1 MTAGGPTVPR
11 GVIRIGGAAP
21 ASEGERVPR
30 RPIQPNTLQDG
41 VARPNFVAR
50 SLDRA
55 AHVVARGQGLPF
67 GRNSDAVLE
76 ILGRIGSLG
85 PEQAERLISFWS
97 AIPAAER
104 ADAHAAAQATAQRSG
119 RRSAARA
126 AQAEALRWL
135 NEESGSSD
143 LWGSEGASG
152 HTRDWAEIRRAAF
165 PAVLDAVAATVL
177 ADLLE
182 PAAIETLLGPWE
194 AAIDEPLE
202 PETGVMEHVDSGTAT
217 REARGT

>member
-1 MTAGGPTVPR
+1 M
-11 GVIRIGGAAP
+11 
-21 ASEGERVPR
+21 PR
-30 RPIQPNTLQDG
+30 RPIQPNSLQGG
-41 VARPNFVAR
+41 VARPNVVAR

-55 AHVVARGQGLPF
+55 AHLVARGQGLPF

-76 ILGRIGSLG
+76 LLGRVGALG

-126 AQAEALRWL
+126 AQTEAMRWL

-152 HTRDWAEIRRAAF
+152 HTRDWAGIRREAF

-182 PAAIETLLGPWE
+182 PAALEVLLGPWD
-194 AAIDEPLE
+194 AAIGEP
-202 PETGVMEHVDSGTAT
+202 VDSGTETAEPGGT
-217 REARGT
+217 PARRAGPEAGGASDEPGRA

>member
-1 MTAGGPTVPR
+1 
-11 GVIRIGGAAP
+11 
-21 ASEGERVPR
+21 VPR
-30 RPIQPNTLQDG
+30 RPIQPNTLQG
-41 VARPNFVAR
+41 GIARPNFVAR

-55 AHVVARGQGLPF
+55 AHLAARGQGLPF

-76 ILGRIGSLG
+76 LLGRVGALG

-97 AIPAAER
+97 AIPSAER

-126 AQAEALRWL
+126 AQTEALRWL

-152 HTRDWAEIRRAAF
+152 HTRDWAEIRREAF

-182 PAAIETLLGPWE
+182 PTALEALLGPWD
-194 AAIDEPLE
+194 AAVGQPVEPGVETAE
-202 PETGVMEHVDSGTAT
+202 PGESGT
-217 REARGT
+217 GTPEPGA

>member
-1 MTAGGPTVPR
+1 VC
-11 GVIRIGGAAP
+11 
-21 ASEGERVPR
+21 VPR
-30 RPIQPNTLQDG
+30 RPIQPNTLQG
-41 VARPNFVAR
+41 GTARPNIVAR

-55 AHVVARGQGLPF
+55 AHLAARGQGLPF
-67 GRNSDAVLE
+67 GRNSDAVLDL
-76 ILGRIGSLG
+76 LGRVGSLG

-104 ADAHAAAQATAQRSG
+104 ADAHSAAQATAQRSG

-126 AQAEALRWL
+126 AQTEALRWL

-143 LWGSEGASG
+143 LWGSDGASG
-152 HTRDWAEIRRAAF
+152 HTRDWAEIRREAF

-182 PAAIETLLGPWE
+182 PGALEALLGPWD
-194 AAIDEPLE
+194 ATVG
-202 PETGVMEHVDSGTAT
+202 ETVESGTAVP
-217 REARGT
+217 EGTGSGMEIAEPGDA